1 MNRRFINP
9 PGSPTPK
16 NYHHVVVIE
25 GGRTI
30 YLTGQVAFD
39 VERNIAGG
47 NDVVEQTRQALRN
60 VKAAVEAGGGQLS
73 DVVKLTTSV
82 VNYKPEQLE
91 EVTGVIGEFF
101 AADSLPANTLLGVE
115 SLSTEGLLVEIEALA
130 VTDAPMP

>member
-30 YLTGQVAFD
+30 YLSGQVAFD
-39 VERNIAGG
+39 AGRNIVGG

-73 DVVKLTTSV
+73 DVIKLTTSV
-82 VNYKPEQLE
+82 VNYKPERFL
-91 EVTGVIGEFF
+91 VIRLRRGVNHICWTSCVIHV
-101 AADSLPANTLLGVE
+101 DDLPG
-115 SLSTEGLLVEIEALA
+115 
-130 VTDAPMP
+130 